1 MFILLLSLFQ
11 MSAAHLK
18 QFLYVVV
25 DTIYYTNK
33 RAPMAP
39 AATNMWTTS

>member
-1 MFILLLSLFQ
+1 

-18 QFLYVVV
+18 RFLYVVV
-25 DTIYYTNK
+25 DTIYYTKK

-39 AATNMWTTS
+39 AGNKVWTTI